1 MCGNKQAGAG
11 WRAHYGISTKNEG
24 RQKYSSAAPHR
35 YEKNHNQL
43 LYRCTGGATVSAL
56 PF

>member
-1 MCGNKQAGAG
+1 MCGYKQAGAG